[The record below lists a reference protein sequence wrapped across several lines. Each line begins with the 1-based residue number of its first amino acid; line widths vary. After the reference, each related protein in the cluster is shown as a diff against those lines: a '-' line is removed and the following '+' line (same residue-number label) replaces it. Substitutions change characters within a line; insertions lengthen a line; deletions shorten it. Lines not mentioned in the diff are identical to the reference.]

1 MEKIQ
6 AGKVWFRDRERDVGR
21 ARWDWIGASLYYC
34 KTLENGDEES
44 MLVMT
49 KTAHCIFLRER
60 RLRVPTE
67 NREKALCARALALP
81 SLSLLLLCKD
91 TQPFLFNSCR
101 PSFFRF

>member
-1 MEKIQ
+1 MFGYIWKKYRPVKFGFVIES
-6 AGKVWFRDRERDVGR
+6 DVGR
-21 ARWDWIGASLYYC
+21 TLWDWIGASLYYC

-67 NREKALCARALALP
+67 NREKALCARALAV
-81 SLSLLLLCKD
+81 
-91 TQPFLFNSCR
+91 
-101 PSFFRF
+101 